1 MGICCSSESDSK
13 KNKQK
18 KLILTKS
25 TIREFRKNYYKNQ
38 PNNSNLPST
47 TETSKKKK
55 NYIPEIYSLN
65 KYGIQIK
72 TNQKFSSPLKFVFNL
87 SNFKGKMLSENTLYI
102 LHIMFDGKDF
112 PMSFGKGNNPNFV
125 FNQTFIKEISFE
137 KMSTSFLEIYLY
149 TYKSSL
155 NDKRNLDLMTKGEI
169 LSEAQIFSCFKMNLL
184 TLVFSPEKHDF
195 ALIDPQRKRVK
206 LGRISYCVSCKHIE
220 DVNIKI
226 KKFKINLNNLK
237 YDEIALKLKL
247 ENRNMNREKESEYT
261 QNLIGEPNDNKN
273 SMMYEYPF
281 KIKEELL
288 IDNISESITLT
299 NERNSK
305 LFDNKNNEIEEKLN
319 IHGKMSMMDLFNSET
334 TLNLYSVRLQK
345 KEELN
350 SQKNKF
356 FMKKLELPQIAKM
369 SYRKN
374 NYEDNQELVKSYTL
388 IGVIFLNF
396 NKILNDLEEKLA
408 KIGNRLFSS
417 MSNKKSG
424 LLKTLS
430 GSKILKD
437 GIEEDLTN
445 KVNSNQNLANINI
458 EQVKYKTEI
467 FFTNILANEHLNIT
481 ENIFWEGDNIGT
493 IEITLDINNLPLIR
507 QTRFGV
513 MTETGFALTSIFLYE
528 NLNLSNDLPVEILEL
543 NKLKEIFEL
552 DFSNLKKIKACLE
565 KSIDDYYLYYG
576 YSSNKDL
583 YQSQAII
590 IDLGLGLFEL
600 LDKMGFEYLH
610 ITFEILKLILKRAEF
625 DLGTLSRNWFK
636 KTNNPLPRKN
646 SDELQLAPSKTSF
659 FNYESDIDSE
669 QGEFEFWDNDLIKNK
684 IIEKY
689 LNFHSE
695 ILYFCLN
702 NLNKGKNINK
712 DSMDFTYFYLSIA
725 FFQNPHFRN
734 SFVNAISNNIDLNDK
749 KYTKYLKFI
758 NNYSRE
764 DSSGNNNFI
773 LWDNLFYQRL
783 ESAIR
788 IYNEKIKRKV
798 SENSTKNIRRI
809 PPDDNNISDERKLSD
824 ISNNITSKIE
834 NINLIKEQL
843 MNIKYMTQIKE
854 EKNMNK
860 ESNIINSLNKS
871 HWYTK
876 LNKRDYIFYD
886 FILHLFE
893 HINELRNKFTTNYSS
908 NLNFKNTQKILNF
921 NSLDKIIK
929 IIAFDLATKK
939 AKDYP
944 KQIKDLIPKFYAE
957 PTIIN
962 NFIYIM
968 LTTTNVYDTLSIFN
982 VLEILDN
989 LFNKIYE
996 YDDFRIYLKNEIDF
1010 YVMKRAFLIIVE
1022 SDNSL
1027 AIAKFLWFYYKN
1039 NSLINLH
1046 HIGDIIKCI
1055 ISNFFKFFFHWSF
1068 QIREIFYFF
1077 ITFIL
1082 GHKLKNRIKSKSD
1095 EKMLKKIEKNF
1106 KNQADTII
1114 ILNEFNKN
1122 KNIGKNEFFFVQDEL
1137 NENIEI
1143 IAKLQNIIKKEN
1155 FQEAYMDNVININDP
1170 QVLNKIPKESHG
1182 NIIECL
1188 RQYNSVVTKFGIWE
1202 KNIEENLITEDKI
1215 EYPQMEISIIKDDK
1229 IQYDSF
1235 E

>member
-220 DVNIKI
+220 DINIKI

-261 QNLIGEPNDNKN
+261 YNLIGEPNDNKN

-437 GIEEDLTN
+437 GIEEDL
-445 KVNSNQNLANINI
+445 
-458 EQVKYKTEI
+458 
-467 FFTNILANEHLNIT
+467 
-481 ENIFWEGDNIGT
+481 
-493 IEITLDINNLPLIR
+493 
-507 QTRFGV
+507 
-513 MTETGFALTSIFLYE
+513 
-528 NLNLSNDLPVEILEL
+528 
-543 NKLKEIFEL
+543 
-552 DFSNLKKIKACLE
+552 
-565 KSIDDYYLYYG
+565 
-576 YSSNKDL
+576 
-583 YQSQAII
+583 
-590 IDLGLGLFEL
+590 
-600 LDKMGFEYLH
+600 
-610 ITFEILKLILKRAEF
+610 
-625 DLGTLSRNWFK
+625 
-636 KTNNPLPRKN
+636 
-646 SDELQLAPSKTSF
+646 
-659 FNYESDIDSE
+659 
-669 QGEFEFWDNDLIKNK
+669 
-684 IIEKY
+684 
-689 LNFHSE
+689 
-695 ILYFCLN
+695 
-702 NLNKGKNINK
+702 
-712 DSMDFTYFYLSIA
+712 
-725 FFQNPHFRN
+725 
-734 SFVNAISNNIDLNDK
+734 
-749 KYTKYLKFI
+749 
-758 NNYSRE
+758 
-764 DSSGNNNFI
+764 
-773 LWDNLFYQRL
+773 
-783 ESAIR
+783 
-788 IYNEKIKRKV
+788 
-798 SENSTKNIRRI
+798 
-809 PPDDNNISDERKLSD
+809 
-824 ISNNITSKIE
+824 
-834 NINLIKEQL
+834 
-843 MNIKYMTQIKE
+843 
-854 EKNMNK
+854 
-860 ESNIINSLNKS
+860 
-871 HWYTK
+871 
-876 LNKRDYIFYD
+876 
-886 FILHLFE
+886 
-893 HINELRNKFTTNYSS
+893 
-908 NLNFKNTQKILNF
+908 
-921 NSLDKIIK
+921 
-929 IIAFDLATKK
+929 
-939 AKDYP
+939 
-944 KQIKDLIPKFYAE
+944 
-957 PTIIN
+957 
-962 NFIYIM
+962 
-968 LTTTNVYDTLSIFN
+968 
-982 VLEILDN
+982 
-989 LFNKIYE
+989 
-996 YDDFRIYLKNEIDF
+996 
-1010 YVMKRAFLIIVE
+1010 
-1022 SDNSL
+1022 
-1027 AIAKFLWFYYKN
+1027 
-1039 NSLINLH
+1039 
-1046 HIGDIIKCI
+1046 
-1055 ISNFFKFFFHWSF
+1055 
-1068 QIREIFYFF
+1068 
-1077 ITFIL
+1077 
-1082 GHKLKNRIKSKSD
+1082 KSK
-1095 EKMLKKIEKNF
+1095 F
-1106 KNQADTII
+1106 
-1114 ILNEFNKN
+1114 
-1122 KNIGKNEFFFVQDEL
+1122 
-1137 NENIEI
+1137 
-1143 IAKLQNIIKKEN
+1143 
-1155 FQEAYMDNVININDP
+1155 
-1170 QVLNKIPKESHG
+1170 
-1182 NIIECL
+1182 
-1188 RQYNSVVTKFGIWE
+1188 
-1202 KNIEENLITEDKI
+1202 
-1215 EYPQMEISIIKDDK
+1215 
-1229 IQYDSF
+1229 
-1235 E
+1235 

>member
-220 DVNIKI
+220 DINIKI

-261 QNLIGEPNDNKN
+261 HNLIGEPNDNKN

-467 FFTNILANEHLNIT
+467 FFTNILANEI
-481 ENIFWEGDNIGT
+481 
-493 IEITLDINNLPLIR
+493 
-507 QTRFGV
+507 
-513 MTETGFALTSIFLYE
+513 
-528 NLNLSNDLPVEILEL
+528 ILEL
-543 NKLKEIFEL
+543 
-552 DFSNLKKIKACLE
+552 
-565 KSIDDYYLYYG
+565 
-576 YSSNKDL
+576 
-583 YQSQAII
+583 
-590 IDLGLGLFEL
+590 
-600 LDKMGFEYLH
+600 
-610 ITFEILKLILKRAEF
+610 
-625 DLGTLSRNWFK
+625 
-636 KTNNPLPRKN
+636 
-646 SDELQLAPSKTSF
+646 
-659 FNYESDIDSE
+659 
-669 QGEFEFWDNDLIKNK
+669 
-684 IIEKY
+684 
-689 LNFHSE
+689 
-695 ILYFCLN
+695 
-702 NLNKGKNINK
+702 
-712 DSMDFTYFYLSIA
+712 
-725 FFQNPHFRN
+725 
-734 SFVNAISNNIDLNDK
+734 
-749 KYTKYLKFI
+749 
-758 NNYSRE
+758 
-764 DSSGNNNFI
+764 
-773 LWDNLFYQRL
+773 
-783 ESAIR
+783 
-788 IYNEKIKRKV
+788 
-798 SENSTKNIRRI
+798 
-809 PPDDNNISDERKLSD
+809 
-824 ISNNITSKIE
+824 
-834 NINLIKEQL
+834 
-843 MNIKYMTQIKE
+843 
-854 EKNMNK
+854 
-860 ESNIINSLNKS
+860 
-871 HWYTK
+871 
-876 LNKRDYIFYD
+876 
-886 FILHLFE
+886 
-893 HINELRNKFTTNYSS
+893 LR
-908 NLNFKNTQKILNF
+908 
-921 NSLDKIIK
+921 
-929 IIAFDLATKK
+929 
-939 AKDYP
+939 
-944 KQIKDLIPKFYAE
+944 
-957 PTIIN
+957 
-962 NFIYIM
+962 
-968 LTTTNVYDTLSIFN
+968 
-982 VLEILDN
+982 
-989 LFNKIYE
+989 
-996 YDDFRIYLKNEIDF
+996 
-1010 YVMKRAFLIIVE
+1010 
-1022 SDNSL
+1022 
-1027 AIAKFLWFYYKN
+1027 
-1039 NSLINLH
+1039 
-1046 HIGDIIKCI
+1046 
-1055 ISNFFKFFFHWSF
+1055 
-1068 QIREIFYFF
+1068 
-1077 ITFIL
+1077 
-1082 GHKLKNRIKSKSD
+1082 
-1095 EKMLKKIEKNF
+1095 
-1106 KNQADTII
+1106 
-1114 ILNEFNKN
+1114 
-1122 KNIGKNEFFFVQDEL
+1122 
-1137 NENIEI
+1137 
-1143 IAKLQNIIKKEN
+1143 
-1155 FQEAYMDNVININDP
+1155 
-1170 QVLNKIPKESHG
+1170 
-1182 NIIECL
+1182 
-1188 RQYNSVVTKFGIWE
+1188 
-1202 KNIEENLITEDKI
+1202 
-1215 EYPQMEISIIKDDK
+1215 
-1229 IQYDSF
+1229 
-1235 E
+1235 